1 MIGRGVLD
9 LLLHVGHTTGDDAG
23 IDGHSRLAVSR
34 LSRLPLSQL
43 SKLSEVRVKSPETEP
58 QRSIKAQI
66 LVHDDGDTKQV
77 LASAVRKL
85 KRWRLKIILDRTASR
100 NKVWTV
106 ADRRR

>member
-43 SKLSEVRVKSPETEP
+43 SKLSIP
-58 QRSIKAQI
+58 
-66 LVHDDGDTKQV
+66 
-77 LASAVRKL
+77 
-85 KRWRLKIILDRTASR
+85 
-100 NKVWTV
+100 
-106 ADRRR
+106 

>member
-43 SKLSEVRVKSPETEP
+43 SKLSEVRVKSPETKP

-66 LVHDDGDTKQV
+66 LVHDEGDTKQV
-77 LASAVRKL
+77 LASTVRKL
-85 KRWRLKIILDRTASR
+85 KRTHGGD
-100 NKVWTV
+100 
-106 ADRRR
+106 